1 MIALRLLSLAAGGLV
16 LVVPPMLMPDAG
28 AGTMSGKM
36 VAGGLIGIVLIAL
49 SFFYIAVAGR
59 QMRRDARARLLGGLL
74 LLIPAAASLGALANG
89 KNPAM
94 LGGGGALLVFSIML
108 FLSFVLP
115 ATASHRQRPMRQRER
130 HEATVL
136 QLHRR

>member
-1 MIALRLLSLAAGGLV
+1 LIALRVLSLAAGGLV
-16 LVVPPMLMPDAG
+16 LVVPPMLMFDAG
-28 AGTMSGKM
+28 AGNMSGKM
-36 VAGGLIGIVLIAL
+36 VAGGLIGMALIAL
-49 SFFYIAVAGR
+49 SFFYIAMAGR
-59 QMRRDARARLLGGLL
+59 QMRRDVRARMLGGFL
-74 LLIPAAASLGALANG
+74 LLIPAAASLGVLATG

-94 LGGGGALLVFSIML
+94 LGGGGALLVFTILL